1 MMMIVDDDDDDDDDD
16 DVLPSRYLFELMAA
30 WSWCLLG
37 TNLGFGGGSSN
48 GLLPLF
54 YASFLTVL
62 LIHRAQRDEE
72 KCLDKYGDGYRE
84 YMRRVPYKIIPGV
97 Y

>member
-1 MMMIVDDDDDDDDDD
+1 MIVATP
-16 DVLPSRYLFELMAA
+16 DVYGLYRPTCTIIARVIYIYCRYAA
-30 WSWCLLG
+30 
-37 TNLGFGGGSSN
+37 
-48 GLLPLF
+48 
-54 YASFLTVL
+54 FLTVL

-72 KCLDKYGDGYRE
+72 KCLDKYGEGYRE